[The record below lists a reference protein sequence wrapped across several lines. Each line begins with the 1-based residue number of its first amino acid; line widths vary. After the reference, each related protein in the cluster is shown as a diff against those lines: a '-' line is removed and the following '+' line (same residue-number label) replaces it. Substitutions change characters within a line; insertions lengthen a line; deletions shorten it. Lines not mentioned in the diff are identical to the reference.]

1 MRGQGLSAVHAK
13 GRPKAAWAGNGE
25 KRLIWRTARPGVS
38 PPAGAATHSGEAG
51 EHQGSTFWLSISERL
66 GIVMEIAADH
76 DSVASLPWLVRR

>member
-1 MRGQGLSAVHAK
+1 MQK
-13 GRPKAAWAGNGE
+13 GRPKAARAGNGE

-38 PPAGAATHSGEAG
+38 PPAGAATPTPAKPASI
-51 EHQGSTFWLSISERL
+51 GSTFWLSISERL